1 MVVRIL
7 KLILKLML
15 MRKLLALIVVIVL
28 ISIGL
33 TLGCTNNEAVYSEIT
48 YVGDQ
53 TIPELSEGF
62 GLYGSVVEF
71 KGVYPG
77 WEGTV
82 PVTIV
87 NGNDRD
93 RFFTLNLTLSS
104 KVKEGFEQ
112 FPEEYFYWI
121 SISQPTANVS
131 MGEVKQIPVTISMPE
146 DASYSGKQAEVRIIV
161 ADTTQA
167 GLVQI
172 ALETKWFI
180 ITAD

>member
-1 MVVRIL
+1 VFKGFKSKVIAGVFS
-7 KLILKLML
+7 IVIIGA
-15 MRKLLALIVVIVL
+15 LLGSFFPGASGVELP
-28 ISIGL
+28 
-33 TLGCTNNEAVYSEIT
+33 YSEIT

-53 TIPELSEGF
+53 NIPDLERGF
-62 GLYGSVVEF
+62 GLYGSVIEF

-77 WEGTV
+77 WKGIV

-112 FPEEYFYWI
+112 FPEEYFHWI
-121 SISQPTANVS
+121 SISQPTVNIP
-131 MGEVKQIPVTISMPE
+131 MGEVKQIPVTISIPE
-146 DASYSGKQAEVRIIV
+146 DTDYSDKQAEVRIIV
-161 ADTTQA
+161 ADTTQT

-180 ITAD
+180 TLSP